1 MTNATVSHPLSVAS
15 SVGWAWS
22 SDADWQGRRALV
34 LGAGE
39 SGIATARWL
48 RRRGMLV
55 RLVDSRTGLAGAVA
69 LADEDS
75 GIELLLGQTLPFSLD
90 LLAQTDLL
98 VPSPGLSPHEGKPQ
112 SIANL
117 LRHAQS
123 IGLSTASELD
133 LFDWALETEHQ
144 AAADQDDQSPELALA
159 RPMVLAI
166 TGSNGKT
173 TTAKLCY
180 HLLSSLGLDVELAG
194 NVSPSL
200 LEALMTRQRRHQ
212 PPRAWILELSS
223 FQLAISTRF
232 SPSAAA
238 VLNLSQD
245 HLDWH
250 EDYDDYANAKLRVF
264 GLPRPT
270 GTMVVSREDRPLWN
284 RIQTLRES
292 VTPGRS
298 SGRAAK
304 SRVQMPAMTTFG
316 LQTPGDQCPAFGVS
330 QESLE
335 WLVYQP
341 APWTPEDEQPPLV
354 RLMPAQALRLRGRH
368 HWLNAQ
374 AALALCLTVT
384 EDLAGM
390 LFALRE
396 YQGETHRM
404 QDIAACRG
412 ITFVDDSKGTN
423 VGATVAALQ
432 GDAMLTAVIL
442 GGQGKGQ
449 AFDELGRV
457 VQQTGAH
464 AICIGEAGPE
474 ISRLIEA
481 SGGKAQSATDMDDA
495 VGKAV
500 DWLLAHRRD
509 ETQVARVLLSPAC
522 ASFDMFQN
530 YAHRAEVFSQAVAR
544 KIEQWGQPC

>member
-1 MTNATVSHPLSVAS
+1 MTNAIVPNSSPVAS
-15 SVGWAWS
+15 PVGWAWS
-22 SDADWQGRRALV
+22 SDSDWQGRRALV

-39 SGIATARWL
+39 SGLAAARWL
-48 RRRGMLV
+48 RSRGMRV
-55 RLVDSRTGLAGAVA
+55 RLVDSRLGLAGATA
-69 LADEDS
+69 LAEADP
-75 GIELLLGQTLPFSLD
+75 GIELLLGQTLPFSPD
-90 LLAQTDLL
+90 LLAQVDLL

-117 LRHAQS
+117 LRDATS
-123 IGLSTASELD
+123 AGVSTASELD

-144 AAADQDDQSPELALA
+144 AAADQDDQSPELALS

-173 TTAKLCY
+173 TTAKLCH
-180 HLLSSLGLDVELAG
+180 HLLTSLGLDVELAG

-200 LEALMTRQRRHQ
+200 LEALMARQRRHQ
-212 PPRAWILELSS
+212 PPKAWILELSS

-232 SPSAAA
+232 SPSAAT

-250 EDYDDYANAKLRVF
+250 ADYEDYANAKLRVF
-264 GLPRPT
+264 GLPQPT
-270 GTMVVSREDRPLWN
+270 GTMVVSREDRPLWD
-284 RIQTLRES
+284 RIQALRGS
-292 VTPGRS
+292 LTAGRP
-298 SGRAAK
+298 SGRAARSK
-304 SRVQMPAMTTFG
+304 AQVPAVTTFG
-316 LQTPGDQCPAFGVS
+316 LQTPGEQAPAFGVLP
-330 QESLE
+330 EALE

-341 APWTPEDEQPPLV
+341 APWTPDDEQPPLV

-384 EDLAGM
+384 QDLAGM

-432 GDAMLTAVIL
+432 GDPMLTAVIL

-449 AFDELGRV
+449 AFDELARV

-474 ISRLIEA
+474 ILRLVEA
-481 SGGKAQSATDMDDA
+481 CGGGAQLATHLDDA

-530 YAHRAEVFSQAVAR
+530 YAHRAEVFAQAVAR